1 LRLAR
6 EIMLTIRS
14 EQMRALGNSVQRE
27 FERRLLNHLRLSFPA
42 QTRGRS
48 EEELLQLIRLSI
60 TGARGYDVITER
72 DVTRYVEYALMYG
85 SQFDEELPWARA
97 ILRTNGISGTLKMD
111 RIDDYDLFSGKG
123 QR

>member
-1 LRLAR
+1 
-6 EIMLTIRS
+6 
-14 EQMRALGNSVQRE
+14 
-27 FERRLLNHLRLSFPA
+27 
-42 QTRGRS
+42 
-48 EEELLQLIRLSI
+48 
-60 TGARGYDVITER
+60 
-72 DVTRYVEYALMYG
+72 MYG